1 VCGTVA
7 VPGARFCH
15 HCGSPLPEAVS
26 LAPTERRVVTVLFG
40 DLSEFTAWSEELD
53 PERVGAVTD
62 RVHAATAQ
70 AVIAFGGHVD
80 KLIGDGIMAVFG
92 APVAHEDDPERA
104 VRAALA
110 MQRAVRRV
118 VDEEEGGGRRL
129 GLRVGINTGPVA
141 AGVQAA
147 MSYTVV
153 GDTVNTAARLS
164 DAAGVGGVYAGAATA
179 RATRDR
185 VAWRRLPPLRLKGK
199 REPVE
204 AYELLG
210 MRDAPGTRPGLGD
223 EAPFVGREAESGR
236 LNGRLTEAAERG
248 AAQVVVVTAEAGM
261 GKTRLAAEIARHAA
275 EVVGGRALRVRVAP
289 FGDGR
294 LAPLAGLVRQA
305 CGVERGDGPERVA
318 EKVRRVV
325 ARLSRRTGES
335 EVPTALAADVLLDLL
350 GVGVAG
356 GTPSATG
363 SVPPGT
369 RQTDPVPVAVAG
381 LLTALAAEG
390 PMLVVVDDVH
400 NAAAETV
407 EALGELTSRV
417 AGPVL
422 VLLLGRPE
430 LTRTAGRLVRLPD
443 AELMPL
449 PPLSGAASARL
460 LRSYLGGGTLGSADE
475 TRLLGTAQGNPFY
488 LAELVS
494 LFIEQGKL
502 TGSAAGWQ
510 LAPGSLAGR
519 LLSTDLAAVLAARID
534 ALPPAARAALR
545 DASVVGERVPEGAL
559 LALRE
564 PAVDG
569 AAELDRALAELVA
582 RRMLR
587 RTSRG
592 GWAFVTELTRQ
603 AAYAGVGKA
612 DLADRHA
619 RLVRWA
625 DSGPPGDATE
635 VERDAFIAGHAERAR
650 NLADAMR
657 LAGNADARAVAPLG
671 VAALARLAAA
681 ALDDGQPGRTE
692 GFVDRADTLAEGE
705 LPPELVLL
713 RARAWGQTGRYAEAL
728 DLLAA
733 LLGDDVGDEVRA
745 GSLLSAGEVHRTT
758 GAPGAA
764 AAAWAEAVTV
774 ATLAG
779 LPRLTAEAL
788 RRLGMLDYLTGRI
801 LQAEERF
808 AAAYDT
814 ARAAGDRPGQGWA
827 LQHLAWAATSR
838 ADFTAAEQALETAA
852 ALFAEQGNGPGR
864 SWVSGTEAFV
874 RLLQGRLEEARQLAT
889 AFLPFGER
897 AGDRWG
903 VAALRTVEAFAA
915 AELGELTHAEE
926 QATEAMQ
933 AFTDAGD
940 HWGQS
945 FALVVL
951 GVVAR
956 GRGDIEGA
964 IPLLER
970 AMHASR
976 RAAHPLTV
984 GLAATVLGYC
994 LLDSGDAVGA
1004 EKLARTTLDV
1014 VEPLDLAEAAG
1025 VGPVVLLAQARRA
1038 RGDLGSA
1045 LDLLAEAAGKSGTP
1059 SLVFPR
1065 RQALAHYAGTLLESG
1080 RAEEALAWAERA
1092 REVPAE
1098 DVRSRIIALRAL
1110 ASAREATGDLPGART
1125 AVTEARTLAYATEQ
1139 VGERTATDA
1148 VVARL
1153 GVAPVG

>member
-1 VCGTVA
+1 VSCPVCGTVA

-15 HCGSPLPEAVS
+15 HCGSPLPEAVT

-62 RVHAATAQ
+62 RVHAVTVQ
-70 AVIAFGGHVD
+70 AVTAFGGRVD

-92 APVAHEDDPERA
+92 APIAHEDDPERA
-104 VRAALA
+104 VRAALT

-118 VDEEEGGGRRL
+118 VEEEEGGGRRL

-141 AGVQAA
+141 AGVQAD

-185 VAWRRLPPLRLKGK
+185 AAWRRLPPLRLKGK

-210 MRDAPGTRPGLGD
+210 LRDAPGTRPGLGD

-236 LNGRLTEAAERG
+236 LTGRLTEAAERES
-248 AAQVVVVTAEAGM
+248 AQVVVVTAEAGM
-261 GKTRLAAEIARHAA
+261 GKTRLAAEVARHITA
-275 EVVGGRALRVRVAP
+275 EIPGARSLRVRVAP

-305 CGVERGDGPERVA
+305 TGIERGDDTERAA
-318 EKVRRVV
+318 EKVRRAV
-325 ARLSRRTGES
+325 ARLSRRTDDVLQTE
-335 EVPTALAADVLLDLL
+335 VLLDLL
-350 GVGVAG
+350 GAGAAG
-356 GTPSATG
+356 GTPSPSGAA
-363 SVPPGT
+363 PPGA

-390 PMLVVVDDVH
+390 PLLVVVDDVH
-400 NAAAETV
+400 NATAETV
-407 EALGELTSRV
+407 EALGELTARV

-430 LTRTAGRLVRLPD
+430 LVRTAGRLVMLPD
-443 AELMPL
+443 AEPLPL
-449 PPLSGAASARL
+449 PPLSGAATARL
-460 LRSYLGGGTLGSADE
+460 LRAYLGGGSLPAADE

-494 LFIEQGKL
+494 LLVEQGKL
-502 TGSAAGWQ
+502 TGSAAGWR
-510 LAPGSLAGR
+510 LTPGSLAGR

-559 LALRE
+559 HALRE
-564 PAVDG
+564 AGPDG
-569 AAELDRALAELVA
+569 GTDLDRALAELVA

-587 RTSRG
+587 RSSRG

-619 RLVRWA
+619 TLVRWA
-625 DSGPPGDATE
+625 HGGATDLTDG
-635 VERDAFIAGHAERAR
+635 ERDAFVADHAERAR
-650 NLADAMR
+650 ALAEAMR
-657 LAGNADARAVAPLG
+657 LSARSDAHAVAPMG
-671 VAALARLAAA
+671 VAALERLAGA
-681 ALDDGQPGRTE
+681 ALTDGQPKRTVA
-692 GFVDRADTLAEGE
+692 FVDRAEVLAEGA
-705 LPPELVLL
+705 LSPELRLL
-713 RARAWGQTGRYAEAL
+713 RARAWGQTGRYGDAL
-728 DLLAA
+728 TLLTELLAEDPVSA
-733 LLGDDVGDEVRA
+733 DVRA
-745 GSLLSAGEVHRTT
+745 GVLLSAGEVHRST
-758 GAPGAA
+758 GDAA
-764 AAAWAEAVTV
+764 AAEAAWTSAVEV
-774 ATLAG
+774 ATAAG
-779 LPRLTAEAL
+779 LARHTAEAL
-788 RRLGMLDYLTGRI
+788 RRLGMLDYLTGRVRR
-801 LQAEERF
+801 AEERF

-814 ARAAGDRPGQGWA
+814 ARETGDRPGQGWA
-827 LQHLAWAATSR
+827 LQHLAWAATSH
-838 ADFTAAEQALETAA
+838 ADFRTAEDALLRAAE
-852 ALFAEQGNGPGR
+852 LFAEQGDAPGR

-874 RLLQGRLEEARQLAT
+874 RLLQGRLAEARRLAT

-903 VAALRTVEAFAA
+903 VAALQTIEAFAA
-915 AELGELTHAEE
+915 AELGELRHAEE
-926 QATEAMQ
+926 EA
-933 AFTDAGD
+933 AEALRSFIAAEEY
-940 HWGQS
+940 WGQS
-945 FALVVL
+945 LALVVL
-951 GVVAR
+951 GVAAR
-956 GRGDIEGA
+956 GRGDTDAA

-970 AMHASR
+970 AMQASR

-984 GLAATVLGYC
+984 GLAATVLGYT
-994 LLDSGDAVGA
+994 LLDAGDATGA

-1014 VEPLDLAEAAG
+1014 IEPLEMAEAAG

-1038 RGDLGSA
+1038 QGDLTSA
-1045 LDLLAEAAGKSGTP
+1045 LELLADVAAKGGTP

-1065 RQALAHYAGTLLESG
+1065 RQALAHYAGTLLEAG
-1080 RAEEALAWAERA
+1080 RIPEALEWAERA
-1092 REVPAE
+1092 QEVPAE
-1098 DVRSRIIALRAL
+1098 DVRSRVVALRAL
-1110 ASAREATGDLPGART
+1110 ASARAAAGDPGTAQVAALAAR
-1125 AVTEARTLAYATEQ
+1125 ELAYATEQ
-1139 VGERTATDA
+1139 VGERAGSDA
-1148 VVARL
+1148 VLERV
-1153 GVAPVG
+1153 GIAPVA

>member
-1 VCGTVA
+1 VTCPVCGTVA

-15 HCGSPLPEAVS
+15 HCGSPLPEAVT

-62 RVHAATAQ
+62 RVHAVTVQ
-70 AVIAFGGHVD
+70 AVTAFGGRVD

-92 APVAHEDDPERA
+92 APIAHEDDPERA
-104 VRAALA
+104 VRAALT

-118 VDEEEGGGRRL
+118 VEEEEGGGRRL

-141 AGVQAA
+141 AGVQAD

-185 VAWRRLPPLRLKGK
+185 AAWRRLPPLRLKGK

-210 MRDAPGTRPGLGD
+210 LRDAPGTRPGLGD

-236 LNGRLTEAAERG
+236 LTGRLTEAAERES
-248 AAQVVVVTAEAGM
+248 AQVVVVTAEAGM
-261 GKTRLAAEIARHAA
+261 GKTRLAAEVARHITA
-275 EVVGGRALRVRVAP
+275 EIPGARSLRVRVAP

-305 CGVERGDGPERVA
+305 TGIERGDDTERAA
-318 EKVRRVV
+318 EKVRRAV
-325 ARLSRRTGES
+325 ARLSRRTDDVLQTE
-335 EVPTALAADVLLDLL
+335 VLLDLL
-350 GVGVAG
+350 GAGAAG
-356 GTPSATG
+356 GTPSPSGAA
-363 SVPPGT
+363 PPGA

-390 PMLVVVDDVH
+390 PLLVVVDDVH
-400 NAAAETV
+400 NATAETV
-407 EALGELTSRV
+407 EALGELTARV

-430 LTRTAGRLVRLPD
+430 LVRTAGRLVMLPD
-443 AELMPL
+443 AEPLPL
-449 PPLSGAASARL
+449 PPLSGAATARL
-460 LRSYLGGGTLGSADE
+460 LRAYLGGGSLPAADE

-494 LFIEQGKL
+494 LLVEQGKL
-502 TGSAAGWQ
+502 TGSAAGWR
-510 LAPGSLAGR
+510 LTPGSLAGR

-559 LALRE
+559 HALRE
-564 PAVDG
+564 AGPDG
-569 AAELDRALAELVA
+569 GTDLDRALAELVA

-587 RTSRG
+587 RSSRG

-619 RLVRWA
+619 TLVRWA
-625 DSGPPGDATE
+625 HGGATDLTDG
-635 VERDAFIAGHAERAR
+635 ERDAFVADHAERAR
-650 NLADAMR
+650 ALAEAMR
-657 LAGNADARAVAPLG
+657 LSARSDAHAVAPMG
-671 VAALARLAAA
+671 VAALERLAGA
-681 ALDDGQPGRTE
+681 ALTDGQPKRTVA
-692 GFVDRADTLAEGE
+692 FVDRAEVLAEGA
-705 LPPELVLL
+705 LSPELRLL
-713 RARAWGQTGRYAEAL
+713 RARAWGQTGRYGDAL
-728 DLLAA
+728 TLLTELLAEDPVSA
-733 LLGDDVGDEVRA
+733 DVRA
-745 GSLLSAGEVHRTT
+745 GVLLSAGEVHRST
-758 GAPGAA
+758 GDAA
-764 AAAWAEAVTV
+764 AAEAAWTSAVEV
-774 ATLAG
+774 ATAAG
-779 LPRLTAEAL
+779 LARHTAEAL
-788 RRLGMLDYLTGRI
+788 RRLGMLDYLTGRVRR
-801 LQAEERF
+801 AEDRF

-814 ARAAGDRPGQGWA
+814 ARETGDRPGQGWA
-827 LQHLAWAATSR
+827 LQHLAWAATSH
-838 ADFTAAEQALETAA
+838 ADFRTAEDALLRAAE
-852 ALFAEQGNGPGR
+852 LFAEQGDAPGR

-874 RLLQGRLEEARQLAT
+874 RLLQGRLAEARRLAT

-903 VAALRTVEAFAA
+903 VAALQTVEAFAA
-915 AELGELTHAEE
+915 AELGELRHAEE
-926 QATEAMQ
+926 EA
-933 AFTDAGD
+933 AEALRSFIAAEEY
-940 HWGQS
+940 WGQS
-945 FALVVL
+945 LALVVL
-951 GVVAR
+951 GVAAR
-956 GRGDIEGA
+956 GRGDTDAA

-970 AMHASR
+970 AMQASR

-984 GLAATVLGYC
+984 GLAATVLGYT
-994 LLDSGDAVGA
+994 LLDAGDATGA

-1014 VEPLDLAEAAG
+1014 IEPLEMAEAAG

-1038 RGDLGSA
+1038 QGDLTSA
-1045 LDLLAEAAGKSGTP
+1045 LELLADVAAKGGTP

-1065 RQALAHYAGTLLESG
+1065 RQALAHYAGTLLEAG
-1080 RAEEALAWAERA
+1080 RIPEALEWAERA
-1092 REVPAE
+1092 QEVPAE
-1098 DVRSRIIALRAL
+1098 DVRSRVVALRAL
-1110 ASAREATGDLPGART
+1110 ASARAAAGDPGTAHVAALAAR
-1125 AVTEARTLAYATEQ
+1125 ELAYATEQ
-1139 VGERTATDA
+1139 VGERAGSDA
-1148 VVARL
+1148 VLERV
-1153 GVAPVG
+1153 GIAPVA

>member
-1 VCGTVA
+1 
-7 VPGARFCH
+7 
-15 HCGSPLPEAVS
+15 
-26 LAPTERRVVTVLFG
+26 
-40 DLSEFTAWSEELD
+40 
-53 PERVGAVTD
+53 
-62 RVHAATAQ
+62 
-70 AVIAFGGHVD
+70 
-80 KLIGDGIMAVFG
+80 
-92 APVAHEDDPERA
+92 
-104 VRAALA
+104 
-110 MQRAVRRV
+110 
-118 VDEEEGGGRRL
+118 
-129 GLRVGINTGPVA
+129 
-141 AGVQAA
+141 
-147 MSYTVV
+147 
-153 GDTVNTAARLS
+153 
-164 DAAGVGGVYAGAATA
+164 
-179 RATRDR
+179 
-185 VAWRRLPPLRLKGK
+185 
-199 REPVE
+199 
-204 AYELLG
+204 
-210 MRDAPGTRPGLGD
+210 
-223 EAPFVGREAESGR
+223 
-236 LNGRLTEAAERG
+236 
-248 AAQVVVVTAEAGM
+248 M
-261 GKTRLAAEIARHAA
+261 GKTRLAAEVARYAS
-275 EVVGGRALRVRVAP
+275 EVTGGRSLRVRVAP

-305 CGVERGDGPERVA
+305 CGVERGDEPERVV

-325 ARLSRRTGES
+325 SRLSRRTEAS

-350 GVGVAG
+350 GVGASG
-356 GTPSATG
+356 GTSSPTG
-363 SVPPGT
+363 AAPPGA

-381 LLTALAAEG
+381 LLTALATEG
-390 PMLVVVDDVH
+390 PLLVVVDDVH

-417 AGPVL
+417 SGPVL

-430 LTRTAGRLVRLPD
+430 LVRTAGRLVRLPD
-443 AELMPL
+443 AEPLPL

-460 LRSYLGGGTLGSADE
+460 LRSYLGGGALPSADE

-510 LAPGSLAGR
+510 LTPGSLAGR

-545 DASVVGERVPEGAL
+545 DASVVGERVPQGAL

-587 RTSRG
+587 RTSAG

-625 DSGPPGDATE
+625 DSRPAGDATE

-650 NLADAMR
+650 SLADAMR
-657 LAGNADARAVAPLG
+657 LAGDADARAVAPLG
-671 VAALARLAAA
+671 VAALGRLAAA
-681 ALDDGQPGRTE
+681 ALDDGQPGRTL
-692 GFVDRADTLAEGE
+692 GFVDRADVLAEGD
-705 LPPELVLL
+705 LPPELLLL

-728 DLLAA
+728 ELLAR
-733 LLGDDVGDEVRA
+733 LLGSPVGDDLRA
-745 GSLLSAGEVHRTT
+745 GALLSAGEVHRST
-758 GAPGAA
+758 GEPAAA

-774 ATLAG
+774 ARAAD
-779 LPRLTAEAL
+779 LPRHTAEAL
-788 RRLGMLDYLTGRI
+788 RRLGMLDYLTGRVV
-801 LQAEERF
+801 QAEERF
-808 AAAYDT
+808 SAAYRT
-814 ARAAGDRPGQGWA
+814 ARESGDRPGQGWA

-838 ADFTAAEQALETAA
+838 ADFAAAEEALATAAT
-852 ALFAEQGNGPGR
+852 LFAEQGNGPGR
-864 SWVSGTEAFV
+864 SWVSGTEGFV
-874 RLLQGRLEEARQLAT
+874 RLLEGRLDEARRLAT

-915 AELGELTHAEE
+915 AELGELAHAEE

-933 AFTDAGD
+933 AFTDTGE
-940 HWGQS
+940 HWGES

-951 GVVAR
+951 GVAAR
-956 GRGDIEGA
+956 GRGDTDAA

-970 AMHASR
+970 AMKTSR
-976 RAAHPLTV
+976 RAVHPLTV
-984 GLAATVLGYC
+984 GLAATVLGYA
-994 LLDSGDAVGA
+994 LLDSGDPVGA

-1038 RGDLGSA
+1038 QGDLGAA
-1045 LDLLAEAAGKSGTP
+1045 LDLLADVAAKGGTP

-1065 RQALAHYAGTLLESG
+1065 RQALAHYAGTLLAAG
-1080 RAEEALAWAERA
+1080 RADEALEWAVRA
-1092 REVPAE
+1092 QDVPAE

-1110 ASAREATGDLPGART
+1110 ASAREATGDLPGARE
-1125 AVTEARTLAYATEQ
+1125 AAAEARALAYATEQ
-1139 VGERTATDA
+1139 VGERAATDA
-1148 VVARL
+1148 VVERLAAARP
-1153 GVAPVG
+1153 G